1 MSTALPSMNLLVVE
15 DDADFRETCV
25 RWMTRKGHQ
34 VAAAAQAQEAL
45 ELCDRRL
52 FDVAIVD
59 MNMPGLTGLELL
71 ERMRSGQVETEV
83 IILTGQGTIESAVNA
98 MKLGACDY
106 LTKPF
111 PLDELEQRCRM
122 AWERGR
128 INKENRQL
136 KAIIE
141 RTQPPSRIIGESFRM
156 REVFRLI
163 ERVAPTD
170 KPVLIQGES
179 GTGKELVAR
188 ALQQHSLRVD
198 KPFVTINCAAL
209 PEQLVESELFGHRKG
224 AFTGANEDRAGL
236 FEVADGGTL
245 FIDEIGELP
254 GSLQPKL
261 LRALEDGSIRRVGS
275 HKERRV
281 DVRLIAATNRTL
293 ADEVAAGRFRED
305 LYYRINVM
313 SLELPPLRKRE
324 GDVALL
330 MQHLLGRDWT
340 ITDEARRALEAYHW
354 PGNVRQLRNAIE
366 RAQILANDCRITIDD
381 LPAEIIDQTHPVAG
395 PPRSNGH
402 PSAGAA
408 QGRESP
414 SGPGMA
420 EGSRAVSGLSEFT
433 GTPRLEDV
441 ERSHIVEILRREHG
455 NKARAARILGIHRR
469 KLYRLLER
477 FGISEERHQP
487 DSAAPG
493 SAVPD

>member
-1 MSTALPSMNLLVVE
+1 MSSTSSMNLLVVE
-15 DDADFRETCV
+15 DDPDFRETCA
-25 RWMTRKGHQ
+25 RWMTRKGHT
-34 VAAAAQAQEAL
+34 VSAAANGHEAL
-45 ELCDRRL
+45 ELFDRRS

-71 ERMRSGQVETEV
+71 ERMRAAQVETEV
-83 IILTGQGTIESAVNA
+83 LILTGQGTIESAVNA

-111 PLDELEQRCRM
+111 PLDELEQRCLM
-122 AWERGR
+122 AWERAR
-128 INKENRQL
+128 LQKENRQL

-141 RTQPPSRIIGESFRM
+141 RSQPTVRMVGDSLRM

-188 ALQQHSLRVD
+188 ALQQRSHRAS

-254 GSLQPKL
+254 GALQPKL

-275 HKERRV
+275 HRERRV

-293 ADEVAAGRFRED
+293 VDEVAAGRFRED

-324 GDVALL
+324 GDVLL
-330 MQHLLGRDWT
+330 LIKALLGREWT
-340 ITDEARRALEAYHW
+340 ITAEAQHALEAYQW
-354 PGNVRQLRNAIE
+354 PGNVRQLKNALE
-366 RAQILANDCRITIDD
+366 RAQILANDHVITIDD
-381 LPAEIIDQTHPVAG
+381 LPSEVADPHDSPVPVSPLSQIATTNGATSSFASAELA
-395 PPRSNGH
+395 S
-402 PSAGAA
+402 
-408 QGRESP
+408 
-414 SGPGMA
+414 
-420 EGSRAVSGLSEFT
+420 
-433 GTPRLEDV
+433 PRLEDL
-441 ERSHIVEILRREHG
+441 EKAHIVDILRQQNG
-455 NKARAARILGIHRR
+455 NKARTARILGIHRR

-477 FGISEERHQP
+477 YGITDDRI
-487 DSAAPG
+487 
-493 SAVPD
+493 V

>member
-1 MSTALPSMNLLVVE
+1 MPTNSSVNLLIVE
-15 DDADFRETCV
+15 DDPDFRETCV
-25 RWMTRKGHQ
+25 RWMTRKGHTVQ
-34 VAAAAQAQEAL
+34 GAANGHEAL
-45 ELCDRRL
+45 DICERRS

-59 MNMPGLTGLELL
+59 MNMPGLTGLEVLD
-71 ERMRSGQVETEV
+71 RMKVSQPETEV

-111 PLDELEQRCRM
+111 PLDELEQRCLM
-122 AWERGR
+122 AFERAKLHR
-128 INKENRQL
+128 ENRQL

-141 RTQPPSRIIGESFRM
+141 RAHSPVKIVGESARM

-188 ALQQHSLRVD
+188 ALQQQSHRANR
-198 KPFVTINCAAL
+198 PFVTINCAAL

-254 GSLQPKL
+254 GALQPKL

-275 HKERRV
+275 HRERRV

-293 ADEVAAGRFRED
+293 VDEVAAGRFRED

-324 GDVALL
+324 GDVPLL
-330 MQHLLGRDWT
+330 IKSMLQKDWR
-340 ITDEARRALEAYHW
+340 ITEEAARAMEVYRW
-354 PGNVRQLRNAIE
+354 PGNVRQLKNAIE
-366 RAQILANDCRITIDD
+366 RAQILANDHVITIDD
-381 LPAEIIDQTHPVAG
+381 LPSEIYDSHEHAG
-395 PPRSNGH
+395 SGSVQPGNGV
-402 PSAGAA
+402 PQNGAA
-408 QGRESP
+408 ERLGALP
-414 SGPGMA
+414 LPG
-420 EGSRAVSGLSEFT
+420 S
-433 GTPRLEDV
+433 PRLEDL
-441 ERSHIVEILRREHG
+441 EKAHIVEILRQQNG
-455 NKARAARILGIHRR
+455 NKARTARILGIHRR

-477 FGISEERHQP
+477 YGIADERP
-487 DSAAPG
+487 
-493 SAVPD
+493 V

>member
-1 MSTALPSMNLLVVE
+1 MTSQNAMNLLVVE
-15 DDADFRETCV
+15 DDPDFRETCT
-25 RWMTRKGHQ
+25 RWMTRKGHR
-34 VAAAAQAQEAL
+34 VEAAANGHEAL
-45 ELCDRRL
+45 EACDRKV

-59 MNMPGLTGLELL
+59 MNMPGLSGLELL
-71 ERMRSGQVETEV
+71 ERMKSTQIETEV

-98 MKLGACDY
+98 MKLGASDY

-111 PLDELEQRCRM
+111 PLDELEQRCLM
-122 AWERGR
+122 SWERAR
-128 INKENRQL
+128 LQKENRQL
-136 KAIIE
+136 RAIIE
-141 RTQPPSRIIGESFRM
+141 RSQPTVRIIGDSFRM

-188 ALQQHSLRVD
+188 ALQQKSHRANR
-198 KPFVTINCAAL
+198 PFVTINCAAL

-236 FEVADGGTL
+236 FEVADNGTL

-254 GSLQPKL
+254 GALQPKL

-275 HKERRV
+275 HRERKV

-293 ADEVAAGRFRED
+293 VDEVAAGRFRED

-330 MQHLLGRDWT
+330 IQSMLGKGWS
-340 ITDEARRALEAYHW
+340 ITDEAQRAMEVYQW
-354 PGNVRQLRNAIE
+354 PGNVRQLKNAIE
-366 RAQILANDCRITIDD
+366 RAHILADHHQITIDD
-381 LPAEIIDQTHPVAG
+381 LPAEIIDHSDGSPTHRDSSVASTSHQAG
-395 PPRSNGH
+395 SPAANGDH
-402 PSAGAA
+402 ATDS
-408 QGRESP
+408 
-414 SGPGMA
+414 
-420 EGSRAVSGLSEFT
+420 
-433 GTPRLEDV
+433 PRLDDLEKT
-441 ERSHIVEILRREHG
+441 HIVSILRQQNG
-455 NKARAARILGIHRR
+455 NKARTARILGIHRR

-477 FGISEERHQP
+477 YGITE
-487 DSAAPG
+487 DA
-493 SAVPD
+493 

>member
-1 MSTALPSMNLLVVE
+1 MSSTTMNLLVVE
-15 DDADFRETCV
+15 DDPDFRETCA
-25 RWMTRKGHQ
+25 RWMTRKGHL
-34 VAAAAQAQEAL
+34 VAAASNGHEAL
-45 ELCDRRL
+45 ELCDRKS

-59 MNMPGLTGLELL
+59 MNMPGLTGIELL
-71 ERMRSGQVETEV
+71 ERMKASQIETEV
-83 IILTGQGTIESAVNA
+83 IILTGQGTIDSAVNA

-111 PLDELEQRCRM
+111 PLDELEQRCLM
-122 AWERGR
+122 AWERSK
-128 INKENRQL
+128 IQKENRQL

-141 RTQPPSRIIGESFRM
+141 RSSPPVRIIGDSARM

-188 ALQQHSLRVD
+188 ALQQQSHRAN

-275 HKERRV
+275 HRERKV

-293 ADEVAAGRFRED
+293 SDEVAAGRFRED

-330 MQHLLGRDWT
+330 IKAMLGKEWIVT
-340 ITDEARRALEAYHW
+340 PEVTQVLESYHW
-354 PGNVRQLRNAIE
+354 PGNVRQLKNALE
-366 RAQILANDCRITIDD
+366 RAQILANNNTITVDD
-381 LPAEIIDQTHPVAG
+381 LPSEIADVHEGGTHSRHAFPTTT
-395 PPRSNGH
+395 
-402 PSAGAA
+402 A
-408 QGRESP
+408 QGNGSAHAAPSP
-414 SGPGMA
+414 LPPS
-420 EGSRAVSGLSEFT
+420 T
-433 GTPRLEDV
+433 RLEDL
-441 ERSHIVEILRREHG
+441 EKAHIVDILRQQNG
-455 NKARAARILGIHRR
+455 NKARTARVLGIHRR

-477 FGISEERHQP
+477 YGIIEERP
-487 DSAAPG
+487 
-493 SAVPD
+493 V

>member
-1 MSTALPSMNLLVVE
+1 MASTPQAMNLLVVE
-15 DDADFRETCV
+15 DDPDFRETSV

-34 VAAAAQAQEAL
+34 VAAAANGQEAL
-45 ELCDRRL
+45 GLCDRQF

-71 ERMRSGQVETEV
+71 ERMKASQVETEV

-111 PLDELEQRCRM
+111 PLDELEQRCLL
-122 AWERGR
+122 AFERGQL
-128 INKENRQL
+128 NKENRQL

-141 RTQPPSRIIGESFRM
+141 RSQPPLKIIGDSVRM
-156 REVFRLI
+156 RDVFRLI

-188 ALQQHSLRVD
+188 ALQQKSLRSR

-224 AFTGANEDRAGL
+224 AFTGANEDRPGL

-275 HKERRV
+275 TRERKVSVRV
-281 DVRLIAATNRTL
+281 VAATNRTL

-324 GDVALL
+324 GDVELL
-330 MQHLLGRDWT
+330 INHMLGRDWT
-340 ITDEARRALEAYHW
+340 ITDEARQAMIAYQW

-366 RAQILANDCRITIDD
+366 RAQILANDHRISVDD
-381 LPAEIIDQTHPVAG
+381 LPSEVVDHHDIFDSANTQNPGLQAQSSGEYRPDGINSVG
-395 PPRSNGH
+395 RNGDAH
-402 PSAGAA
+402 GNAA
-408 QGRESP
+408 TVMS
-414 SGPGMA
+414 
-420 EGSRAVSGLSEFT
+420 T
-433 GTPRLEDV
+433 RLEDL
-441 ERSHIVEILRREHG
+441 EKSHIIDILRRENG
-455 NKARAARILGIHRR
+455 NKAKAARVLGIHRR

-477 FGISEERHQP
+477 YGITEP
-487 DSAAPG
+487 L
-493 SAVPD
+493 